1 MHILITGGAG
11 YIGAITAKECLQ
23 AGHEVL
29 VFDHFISHDPSKLGD
44 TPFVKGDL
52 LDPSSL
58 DSALADFHPDLV
70 MHFAAYIQMGE
81 SVQNPEKYFKNNV
94 EGSRN
99 LLDTMV
105 KAGVKKLVFASSAG
119 VYGNPLHLP
128 IPEDDPKNPEN
139 PYGQTKWDVEQ
150 MLEEYDLKH
159 DLKSISIRFFNAAGA
174 GHDLGEDHHDESHII
189 PNIIGAQMA
198 GKEFTLFGNDYPTPD
213 GTCVRDYIHV
223 LDLAE
228 AFRLAGEKLMAG
240 ADTTAYNAGT
250 GHGYSNLEIIKMV
263 EKVSGKPVK
272 VKFEPRRP
280 GDADQLIADSTR
292 LQKEL
297 NWSPTHS
304 DLESIVKSAY
314 LYHSKKWYIEFMSD
328 KIDYKRIQN
337 IVESAIDMK
346 VRQIIDEE
354 ITEKLT
360 PLRNDIDKVLK
371 IVSDTR
377 QEQVLTQAKVDRHD
391 DEIKE
396 LQTFTGFATAW
407 PGCGCWPIAPSLF
420 SVTIPTTSVNTL
432 LLV

>member
-1 MHILITGGAG
+1 MKILIIGGAG
-11 YIGAITAKECLQ
+11 YIGAITAKQLVRE
-23 AGHEVL
+23 GHEV
-29 VFDHFISHDPSKLGD
+29 VVYDHFFSHKPEKLGEISY
-44 TPFVKGDL
+44 VKGGL
-52 LDPSSL
+52 LDEHTLSSTL
-58 DSALADFHPDLV
+58 TSFHPDVV

-81 SVQNPEKYFKNNV
+81 SVANPHKYYDNNCVGTLSLV
-94 EGSRN
+94 EA
-99 LLDTMV
+99 MI
-105 KAGVKKLVFASSAG
+105 KAGCHKLVFASTAG
-119 VYGNPLHLP
+119 VYGNPVTIP
-128 IPEDDPKNPEN
+128 IPEDHGQVPEN
-139 PYGQTKWDVEQ
+139 PYGETKLSVER
-150 MLEEYDLKH
+150 LLKWYDH
-159 DLKSISIRFFNAAGA
+159 AYGFKSISIRFFNAAGA

-314 LYHSKKWYIEFMSD
+314 LYHSKK
-328 KIDYKRIQN
+328 
-337 IVESAIDMK
+337 
-346 VRQIIDEE
+346 
-354 ITEKLT
+354 
-360 PLRNDIDKVLK
+360 
-371 IVSDTR
+371 
-377 QEQVLTQAKVDRHD
+377 
-391 DEIKE
+391 
-396 LQTFTGFATAW
+396 
-407 PGCGCWPIAPSLF
+407 
-420 SVTIPTTSVNTL
+420 
-432 LLV
+432 